1 MRRLW
6 ELKLAGITSKWAT
19 VRVHVTDYVDAL
31 SEAMKSY
38 EKLLF
43 ALARWA
49 IGPKV

>member
-43 ALARWA
+43 
-49 IGPKV
+49 KM